1 MPRALP
7 ALGPFLCETVLLVA
21 LSQQRLLMQNRAQQR
36 SVDLD
41 MPVVA
46 DEAQFAKLVHEM
58 ADSGS
63 SGADHLPQRFLTDVG
78 IYLRRAAFLSEM
90 GEQQE
95 QPRKPPLARIEQ
107 LVDQILLNPAVP
119 A

>member
-36 SVDLD
+36 IVDLD

-58 ADSGS
+58 AGSGS
-63 SGADHLPQRFLTDVG
+63 SGADHLLERFLADVR
-78 IYLRRAAFLSEM
+78 IYRLRGSFHSEIR
-90 GEQQE
+90 EQQ
-95 QPRKPPLARIEQ
+95 QHAPKPPLARIE
-107 LVDQILLNPAVP
+107 
-119 A
+119 